1 MSSKPKIK
9 KKTTPS
15 PELKAQKNEEAMIA
29 GILEGSP
36 DGIGVAVIRL
46 ECGCRKMAA
55 VDAKGEPASKVVIY
69 RDEAESI
76 CDACKQDN
84 GPFSRVVTQFIH
96 WQEDRG
102 QGSRH
107 LPQPLNRLVG
117 TGYLPHSPR
126 YFPLVFTVCLRDCP

>member
-9 KKTTPS
+9 KKTTTVS

-55 VDAKGEPASKVVIY
+55 VDSKGEPASKVIIY
-69 RDEAESI
+69 Y
-76 CDACKQDN
+76 K
-84 GPFSRVVTQFIH
+84 H
-96 WQEDRG
+96 
-102 QGSRH
+102 
-107 LPQPLNRLVG
+107 PLAL
-117 TGYLPHSPR
+117 TTL
-126 YFPLVFTVCLRDCP
+126 YF

>member
-1 MSSKPKIK
+1 CQPVQIKAIVMSSKPKIK

-55 VDAKGEPASKVVIY
+55 VDIKGDKASEIITY
-69 RDEAESI
+69 RDGAESI
-76 CDACKQDN
+76 CDQCKQDN
-84 GPFSRVVTQFIH
+84 GDFSRVVTQFIH
-96 WQEDRG
+96 WQEP
-102 QGSRH
+102 
-107 LPQPLNRLVG
+107 LPDGATRMKIEAKVLG
-117 TGYLPHSPR
+117 TYTSH
-126 YFPLVFTVCLRDCP
+126 